1 MSIAIRLKGVVMTGI
16 VWSGARYDLQ
26 TAQVFWHSCHVTAP
40 LLDHDSFENE
50 NEGGAESD

>member
-1 MSIAIRLKGVVMTGI
+1 MTGI